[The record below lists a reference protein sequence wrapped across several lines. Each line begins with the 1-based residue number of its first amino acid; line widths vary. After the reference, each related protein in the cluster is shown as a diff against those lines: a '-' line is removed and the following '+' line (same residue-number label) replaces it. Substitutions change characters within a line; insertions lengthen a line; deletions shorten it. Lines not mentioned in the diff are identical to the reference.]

1 MKSDIRK
8 QFADRVIQLRK
19 DKGFSQES
27 FAFATKIDR
36 SYMGKIER
44 GQVSI
49 GIIQIEKIAKTLEID
64 VYKLFLFE

>member
-8 QFADRVIQLRK
+8 QFADRVISLRK
-19 DKGFSQES
+19 EKGFSQES

-49 GIIQIEKIAKTLEID
+49 GILQIEKIAQTLDIE
-64 VYKLFLFE
+64 VYKLFLFD